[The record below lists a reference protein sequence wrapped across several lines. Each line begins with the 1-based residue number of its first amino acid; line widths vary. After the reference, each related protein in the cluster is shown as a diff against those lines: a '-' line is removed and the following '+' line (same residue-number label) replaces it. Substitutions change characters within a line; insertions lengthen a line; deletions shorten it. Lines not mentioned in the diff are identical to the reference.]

1 MHYLYKRKSN
11 YQYTIFNDW
20 GGTPF
25 LLDYFDTEYDA
36 ISSLINKI
44 NSSDG
49 RSHILHYIDNEFY
62 KNSFVFTG
70 SRGQKY
76 YKILK
81 RRVTD
86 WIDLDSQDEL
96 VFEND
101 FVTNNENNIIYFKN
115 SVDNLKIY

>member
-1 MHYLYKRKSN
+1 MHYLYKRKSD

-20 GGTPF
+20 GGSPF
-25 LLDYFDTEYDA
+25 LLDYYDTEYDA
-36 ISSLINKI
+36 ISSLINRI
-44 NSSDG
+44 NFSDG
-49 RSHILHYIDNEFY
+49 RSHVLHYIDNKFY

-70 SRGQKY
+70 SKGQKY

-81 RRVTD
+81 RRITD

-96 VFEND
+96 IFEND

-115 SVDNLKIY
+115 SIDNLRNY